1 MVSQSLNW
9 RSIFRMNEGL
19 GVWEHR
25 GKAAVVGIG
34 HTPID
39 RRWDERPETSLGHYS
54 RIAAERAIEDAG
66 ISPDDIDAVVSVPRA
81 NIPEW
86 TRPQLP
92 EPFNTADGVSK
103 VTAGW
108 LIRYMGLKNVKYS
121 QDIPDSLGGNISWA
135 LNFAAQAVGD
145 GLCQVCLVR
154 YTMGN
159 FGGRYSQAGANAED
173 YARGN
178 GQWTGPWGW
187 GAAGTSYAYL
197 MGEYCRRYG
206 SSPDS
211 MAPFVVNQ
219 RRNGRMFPHS
229 YYVHHPEAPL
239 TIEDYLSSRWIAKPL
254 RIHDCDRPV
263 QGGACYIVT
272 TAERAKD
279 MKQKPVYFLN
289 HCVNKFESRSSV
301 ETLDEVETWTDSLAR
316 KLYEGSGLTPSD
328 IDVYNPYDGFTH
340 FTQYYLEA
348 MQWHGVKRG
357 EAHDFYGGD
366 ISLEGPHPLCP
377 SGGNNGTGRTRCAIY
392 TDCIEQLQGRAGER
406 QIRLKAETAIGG
418 ETTPGSS
425 AWTVFG
431 TSPD

>member
-1 MVSQSLNW
+1 MD
-9 RSIFRMNEGL
+9 EGL

-25 GKAAVVGIG
+25 GKVAVVGVG

-39 RRWDERPETSLGHYS
+39 RRWDERPETSLGAYS
-54 RIAAERAIEDAG
+54 MIAAQKAMDDAG
-66 ISPDDIDAVVSVPRA
+66 ISLDDIDGVVSCPRA

-86 TRPQLP
+86 SRPELP
-92 EPFNTADGVSK
+92 PPYNTADGVSK
-103 VTAGW
+103 VTAEW
-108 LIRYMGLKNVKYS
+108 LITNMGLNNVKFI
-121 QDIPDSLGGNISWA
+121 DNTPDSLGGNISWA

-145 GLCQVCLVR
+145 GKAEVVLVR

-159 FGGRYSQAGANAED
+159 FSGRYSQAGSNSEEEAS
-173 YARGN
+173 GG

-187 GAAGTSYAYL
+187 GAAGTPYAYL
-197 MGEYCRRYG
+197 MGEYCRKYG
-206 SSPDS
+206 SNPDR
-211 MAPFVVNQ
+211 MAPFVVNA
-219 RRNGRMFPHS
+219 RRNGRMFPDG
-229 YYVHHPEAPL
+229 YYYQHPEEAL
-239 TIEDYLSSRWIAKPL
+239 TVEDYLASRWIAKPL

-279 MKQKPVYFLN
+279 MKQPPVYFLN
-289 HCVNKFESRSSV
+289 HCVNKFDSRSSV
-301 ETLDEVETWTDSLAR
+301 ETLDEVEGWMDSLQ
-316 KLYEGSGLTPSD
+316 KKIYEGSGLTPRD

-357 EAHDFYGGD
+357 EAHDFYAGD
-366 ISLEGPHPLCP
+366 ISVEGPHPLLP

-392 TDCIEQLQGRAGER
+392 TDCIQQLRGQAGER
-406 QIRLKAETAIGG
+406 QIRLKAETALGG

-431 TSPD
+431 KNPD

>member
-1 MVSQSLNW
+1 MVTASE
-9 RSIFRMNEGL
+9 RRIYRMDEGL
-19 GVWEHR
+19 GIWEHR
-25 GKAAVVGIG
+25 GKVAVAGIG

-54 RIAAERAIEDAG
+54 KIAAEKAIEDAG
-66 ISPDDIDAVVSVPRA
+66 ISADDIDGVVSIPRA

-92 EPFNTADGVSK
+92 PPFNTADGVSK
-103 VTAGW
+103 VTAEW
-108 LIRYMGLKNVKYS
+108 LISYMGLKNVTFTHN
-121 QDIPDSLGGNISWA
+121 IPDSLGANISWG
-135 LNFAAQAVGD
+135 LNYAAQMVGD
-145 GLCQVCLVR
+145 GQCEVCLVR

-159 FGGRYSQAGANAED
+159 FSGRYSQAGANDQDA
-173 YARGN
+173 AGGG

-187 GAAGTSYAYL
+187 AAAGASFAYL
-197 MGEYCRRYG
+197 MGEYCRKYG
-206 SSPDS
+206 GETSPDGV
-211 MAPFVVNQ
+211 APFVVNS
-219 RRNGRMFPHS
+219 RRNGRMFPDG
-229 YYVHHPEAPL
+229 YYYQHPDEIL

-289 HCVNKFESRSSV
+289 HTVNKMEGRSTID
-301 ETLDEVETWTDSLAR
+301 TLEEVEDMTDSLAR
-316 KLYEGSGLTPSD
+316 KLYDGSGLRPSD
-328 IDVYNPYDGFTH
+328 IDVYNPYDGFTF
-340 FTQYYLEA
+340 FTQYYLES
-348 MQWHGVKRG
+348 MQWHGVKKG
-357 EAHDFYGGD
+357 EAHAFYAGD
-366 ISLEGPHPLCP
+366 IRVEGPHPLLP

-392 TDCIEQLQGRAGER
+392 TDCIQQLQGRAGER
-406 QIRLKAETAIGG
+406 QIKLKAETAIGG

-431 TSPD
+431 SNPD